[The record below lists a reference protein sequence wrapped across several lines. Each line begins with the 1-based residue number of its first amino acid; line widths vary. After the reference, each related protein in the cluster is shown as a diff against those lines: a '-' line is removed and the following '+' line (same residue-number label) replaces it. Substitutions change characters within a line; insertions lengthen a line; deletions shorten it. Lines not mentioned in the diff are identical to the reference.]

1 LPAAILFIGSFLFGQ
16 HVTPKIQDSADLRR
30 KQLVVALAS
39 PIQYTGLRLT
49 ARLLQSSSD
58 QPSTSSTGKRPTEF
72 MLGVMGNSI
81 TIDREKGS
89 AIDSNRKRV
98 VTRSQA
104 IATGLKPEMMQKTLQ
119 TGLGIPEKVDL
130 VPGKYEVKFAVR
142 DNFSRLVGT
151 VSVPIELTPKL
162 K

>member
-1 LPAAILFIGSFLFGQ
+1 
-16 HVTPKIQDSADLRR
+16 
-30 KQLVVALAS
+30 
-39 PIQYTGLRLT
+39 
-49 ARLLQSSSD
+49 
-58 QPSTSSTGKRPTEF
+58 

-81 TIDREKGS
+81 TIDREKGN